1 MPNDMDHPSEGAPS
15 MNGST
20 EENTDDLTLFGEELE
35 EAGQEADS
43 DLEELSELDFAE
55 TSLAPTDWTVETI
68 LSQLKE
74 TTLDLDPAFQ
84 RRDAWTNQ
92 RKSKFIESLM
102 LGLPVPQLVLAE
114 ADPDEGSYVVI
125 DGKQR
130 LLTLE
135 KFFDRDSEF
144 KLTALTALKKL
155 NGMTLAEIEE
165 DPLLRKYVRRLKNR
179 TIRTVVI
186 RKWPNDSFLHLVFH
200 RLNHQT
206 LPLSAQELRQA
217 LSPGQFSTYVDR
229 YAAKS
234 QYINST
240 LGVKGADFRMRDV
253 ELLVRYLGFHFR
265 IEDYAGNLKKFLDET
280 CDIFNKDWA
289 SRKEAVAAACE
300 ACDQA
305 IAATNAIFGEFS
317 FRRHEA
323 GRYESRFNRA
333 VFDIMTYYFSNPQI
347 AERAIEKSRQVARAF
362 EELSASDPAF
372 ANSLKSTTKTIDAT
386 SARFS
391 KWGDAL
397 SKVLGEELSV
407 PRLAGRRMRI
417 S

>member
-1 MPNDMDHPSEGAPS
+1 MSEP
-15 MNGST
+15 
-20 EENTDDLTLFGEELE
+20 EETDDLTLFGEEIE
-35 EAGQEADS
+35 EAGEEADS

-74 TTLDLDPAFQ
+74 TALDLDPAFQ

-92 RKSKFIESLM
+92 RKSKFVESLM

-114 ADPDEGSYVVI
+114 GDPDEGTYVVI

-135 KFFDRDSEF
+135 KFFDPKAGF
-144 KLTALTALKKL
+144 KLTALTALKNL
-155 NGMTLAEIEE
+155 NGMTREEIES
-165 DPLLRKYVRRLKNR
+165 DPVLKKYIRRLKNR

-217 LSPGQFSTYVDR
+217 LSPGKFATYVDR

-234 QYINST
+234 EHINAS
-240 LGVKGADFRMRDV
+240 LGIKGADFRMRDV

-265 IEDYAGNLKKFLDET
+265 IEDYAGNLKRFLDET
-280 CDIFNKDWA
+280 CDIFNKDWKN
-289 SRKEAVAAACE
+289 REEEVAE
-300 ACDQA
+300 ACKSCDEA
-305 IAATNAIFGEFS
+305 IVATNAVFGENA
-317 FRRHEA
+317 FRRYDN

-333 VFDIMTYYFSNPQI
+333 VFDVMTYYFSNP
-347 AERAIEKSRQVARAF
+347 AVASRAIERSGDVVRAF
-362 EELSASDPAF
+362 EDLSSADASF
-372 ANSLKSTTKTIDAT
+372 ASSLKSTTKTIDAT
-386 SARFS
+386 NTRFS

-397 SKVLGEELSV
+397 AGALSMELRV
-407 PRLAGRRMRI
+407 PRLVGRRMRI